1 MVNQMYMKVL
11 ARLESVA
18 STKAEKDAI
27 NAVRGRYVQ
36 QFGTDNEYVNSLSKL
51 ESVAAT
57 KAEQEQIN
65 TIRGKYGL
73 FEMTYGVD
81 NDETYSVGNDEDR
94 LSDEIGTAM
103 HVEPVSEKDIENSVT
118 GEPDNEP
125 SEKTYEDFEDA
136 IKELSKLLVVA
147 PRDPA
152 EFTVAVYQLLNDHI
166 LDDDYCPPRVRRVA
180 ENIDIS
186 KVIYG
191 KRTNTF
197 GDEYY
202 DNPKDPNNVYIE
214 IFNRHLPAATVPVT
228 IQFNYKK
235 VSPNGKAF
243 TWKSV
248 TKHVNIPCLSI
259 GPKVLIDRDWYN
271 LLTENNIDNYSA
283 EARRLRVPTLGFK
296 VYLFSQ
302 NYPCGNERLK
312 ETFNGI
318 DLFDYIS
325 NAVNNDSL
333 KTTIYNDVNDGLA
346 YVDNLDRRERH
357 DNELKQAACE
367 NPENDDYYETAWN
380 HYKSPG
386 NFDDTEPSGDDTA
399 KKTRVNSTLYDY
411 SNRDPENPFDE
422 SVNGKGKSV

>member
-18 STKAEKDAI
+18 STTAEKDAI

-51 ESVAAT
+51 ESVAST

-81 NDETYSVGNDEDR
+81 NDEDR

-103 HVEPVSEKDIENSVT
+103 HVEPVSEKDIENSVS
-118 GEPDNEP
+118 GEPNNEP

-136 IKELSKLLVVA
+136 IKKLSKLLVVA
-147 PRDPA
+147 PRDP
-152 EFTVAVYQLLNDHI
+152 EDFTIAVYQSLNDHI

-180 ENIDIS
+180 ENINID
-186 KVIYG
+186 KVISG
-191 KRTNTF
+191 KRTNSF
-197 GDEYY
+197 GDKYY
-202 DNPKDPNNVYIE
+202 DNPKDPNNVYID
-214 IFNRHLPAATVPVT
+214 IFSRYLPAAAVPIT
-228 IQFNYKK
+228 IQLNYKK

-243 TWKSV
+243 TWKTLS
-248 TKHVNIPCLSI
+248 KQVNIPCLAI
-259 GPKVLIDRDWYN
+259 GPKILIDFEWYN
-271 LLTENNIDNYSA
+271 LLTENSIDNYSA

-302 NYPCGNERLK
+302 QYPADKEILK
-312 ETFNGI
+312 GTFNGI
-318 DLFDYIS
+318 DLYEYIG
-325 NAVNNDSL
+325 NAVNDDSL
-333 KTTIYNDVNDGLA
+333 KTKIYKDVNDGLA

-357 DNELKQAACE
+357 DNEVKQARGE
-367 NPENDDYYETAWN
+367 NPTNDDYYETAWN

-399 KKTRVNSTLYDY
+399 KKTRVASTLYDY